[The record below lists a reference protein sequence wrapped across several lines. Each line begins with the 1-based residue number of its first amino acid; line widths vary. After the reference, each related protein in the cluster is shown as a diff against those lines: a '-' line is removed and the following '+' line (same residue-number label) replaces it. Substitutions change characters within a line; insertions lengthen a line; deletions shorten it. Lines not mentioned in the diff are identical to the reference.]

1 MAVSTF
7 AFIFGLSQLLLVW
20 NIIYSAR
27 RGEPVGK
34 DPWGGW
40 SLEWSTTS
48 PPPTPSFHDIPTQ
61 GDMNELY
68 GHHEKK
74 SESLVDKLLKAEP
87 KGTSGHSTE
96 GEQ

>member
-7 AFIFGLSQLLLVW
+7 SFIFGLSQLLLVW
-20 NIIYSAR
+20 NIIRSNR
-27 RGEPVGK
+27 HGEPAGN

-40 SLEWSTTS
+40 SLEWMTTS

-68 GHHEKK
+68 GHHGSHQKK
-74 SESLVDKLLKAEP
+74 ESPLKKLATPLA
-87 KGTSGHSTE
+87 KGVE
-96 GEQ
+96 E